1 MYILLISRGIPEK
14 EAPQWG
20 CFEYDQAK
28 ALHKAG
34 HKVVVFSV
42 DQRFRINITQ
52 LGIHRTE
59 KDGITAY
66 NNIVL
71 PKAVTSLSGK
81 TANERYVAKQWRK
94 LYKTIIEQEGKPDII
109 YAHYLF
115 NIYRATNYL
124 QTDIPIVGIE
134 HWSEIKKN
142 VLPAYIQRMAE
153 QSYSRVDKLISVSE
167 ATRQTIK
174 TQFNVDS
181 LVVNDMVGEEFVSQE
196 IPTKSSTHDTV
207 RFIAVGS
214 LIKRKGFDLLISAF
228 AKADLPEG
236 SWSLQIIGN
245 GEERQQLEKQI
256 ETLHL
261 TNNITIIGQQNKD
274 DIIRLLNL
282 SDVFAL
288 PSRMETFGVV
298 YIEALALGLPVI
310 ATPCGGPE
318 EFIDKQNGLL
328 VAIDDIDELAKALT
342 YMHAHHSE
350 YDRQAIADKC
360 RSRFSPEVIAAQ
372 LTRIFADIIRDKQ

>member
-14 EAPQWG
+14 KAPQWG

-94 LYKTIIEQEGKPDII
+94 LYKTILEQEGKPDII

-318 EFIDKQNGLL
+318 EFISRHNGLL
-328 VAIDDIDELAKALT
+328 VAIDDIDELAKALK

-350 YDRQAIADKC
+350 YDRQVIADKC